1 MARSTVK
8 PKPSPLS
15 DAQLDE
21 LERAVRAARALS
33 IATLFDRRL
42 SPASRRTALE
52 SLARRGLEVS
62 TKFVRLPLVAQI
74 EELVEARTCVLVSEL
89 PSMLRGV
96 SKVSE
101 VKAAI
106 AKAVSRTKVSR
117 ASSIDGETLVF
128 SGGAVL
134 SAREIEA
141 LREQVSSLVAL
152 VGAKPRRAAPPPVLS
167 SVESITRRLEK
178 ITADARA
185 RWRRTLV
192 LSTLRKLE
200 GSPSALVPT
209 ATLVR
214 AARAQDPAF
223 DGHTLL
229 ALARDAVIELRPD
242 RGLSLLS
249 DEDRALCPRDP
260 SGTALSYV
268 RRSAIV
274 EAPA

>member
-8 PKPSPLS
+8 PKPPPLS

-21 LERAVRAARALS
+21 IERAVRASRAS
-33 IATLFDRRL
+33 PIATLFDRLL
-42 SPASRRTALE
+42 SPGSRKTALA
-52 SLARRGLEVS
+52 SLAHRGLEVS

-74 EELVEARTCVLVSEL
+74 EELVEARTYVLVSEL

-96 SKVSE
+96 TKANE
-101 VKAAI
+101 VKTAV
-106 AKAVSRTKVSR
+106 AKAVSRAKVSR
-117 ASSIDGETLVF
+117 ATSIDGEVLVF
-128 SGGAVL
+128 SGSAVL
-134 SAREIEA
+134 SASEAEA

-152 VGAKPRRAAPPPVLS
+152 VGAKPRRTAPPPVLS
-167 SVESITRRLEK
+167 SVESIARRLEK
-178 ITADARA
+178 ITTDARA

-214 AARAQDPAF
+214 AVRAQDPAI

-229 ALARDAVIELRPD
+229 ALAQDAVIELRPD
-242 RGLSLLS
+242 SGLSLLS

-274 EAPA
+274 GAST